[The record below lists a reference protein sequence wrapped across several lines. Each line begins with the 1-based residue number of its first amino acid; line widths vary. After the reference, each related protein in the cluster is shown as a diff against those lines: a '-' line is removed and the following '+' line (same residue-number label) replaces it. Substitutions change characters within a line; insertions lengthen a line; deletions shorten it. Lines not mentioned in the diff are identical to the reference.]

1 MCDEAVTL
9 SPSSLG
15 ARNAR
20 SEVRTGRPPPLILRG
35 SPRSA
40 PRDNGSEAAARRHYW
55 LWGDHKN
62 LVGFFAAVAAC
73 SLLPAS
79 PASAQGVK
87 IGILNDQ
94 SGVYADYG
102 GKYSVEAARMAIED
116 FGGEVLGH
124 KVELVTADHQ
134 NKPDL
139 AVAIARRWY
148 DADRVDMIT
157 ELTTS
162 TVALAVQELSN
173 EKKKI
178 DIVVGSG
185 TSRITGSACTP
196 YGFHWAF
203 DNRAL
208 AVGTGRALVKAGGD
222 TWFFLTADYAFGR
235 ALEKDTSEIVTH
247 ASGKVVGSVR
257 VPLNSSDFS
266 SFLLQA
272 QSSKAKI
279 IGLANAGQDTTDSI
293 KQAAEF
299 GIVQGGQKLAG
310 LLMTLAEVNGLGLQA
325 AQGLVL
331 TEGFYWDQ
339 SDTTRAFSERFF
351 KRTGRMP
358 SMIHA
363 GTYSATLSYL
373 KAVKAAGA
381 KDSDAVAKKLKE
393 LPVDDAFAKGKVLE
407 NGRMVHDMYLFEVKK
422 PSESKKP
429 WDYYK
434 QLAVVPGDKAF
445 FTAKESGCPLTK

>member
-1 MCDEAVTL
+1 MK
-9 SPSSLG
+9 
-15 ARNAR
+15 
-20 SEVRTGRPPPLILRG
+20 
-35 SPRSA
+35 SA
-40 PRDNGSEAAARRHYW
+40 
-55 LWGDHKN
+55 L
-62 LVGFFAAVAAC
+62 LAAVATSA
-73 SLLPAS
+73 LLLAA

-102 GKYSVEAARMAIED
+102 GKWSVEAAKMAIED
-116 FGGEVLGH
+116 FGGEVLGQ
-124 KVELVTADHQ
+124 KIELVTADHQ

-139 AVAIARRWY
+139 ATSIARRWY
-148 DADRVDMIT
+148 DVENVDMIT

-162 TVALAVQELSN
+162 SVALAVQELSK

-178 DIVVGSG
+178 DIVVGAA
-185 TSRITGSACTP
+185 TSRLTGDACTP
-196 YGFHWAF
+196 YGFHWAY
-203 DNRAL
+203 DTRAL
-208 AVGTGRALVKAGGD
+208 AVGTGGALTKAGGD
-222 TWFFLTADYAFGR
+222 TWFFLTADYAFGY
-235 ALEKDTSEIVTH
+235 ALEKDTSEIV
-247 ASGKVVGSVR
+247 AANGGKVVGSVR

-279 IGLANAGQDTTDSI
+279 VGLANAGLDTTNSI
-293 KQAAEF
+293 KQASEF
-299 GIVQGGQKLAG
+299 GIVSGGQKLAG

-331 TEGFYWDQ
+331 TEGYYWDLN
-339 SDTTRAFSERFF
+339 DKTRNLGERFF

-373 KAVKAAGA
+373 KAVKAAGT
-381 KDSDAVAKKLKE
+381 KDAEAVSKKLKE

-434 QLAVVPGDKAF
+434 QLAVVPGDQAF

>member
-1 MCDEAVTL
+1 MK
-9 SPSSLG
+9 SSLL
-15 ARNAR
+15 A
-20 SEVRTGRPPPLILRG
+20 
-35 SPRSA
+35 
-40 PRDNGSEAAARRHYW
+40 
-55 LWGDHKN
+55 
-62 LVGFFAAVAAC
+62 FAAVGALLMAA
-73 SLLPAS
+73 
-79 PASAQGVK
+79 PASAQVK

-102 GKYSVEAARMAIED
+102 GKYSVEAAKMAIED
-116 FGGEVLGH
+116 FGGEVLGQ

-139 AVAIARRWY
+139 ATSIARRWY
-148 DADRVDMIT
+148 DTEGVDMIT

-162 TVALAVQELSN
+162 SVALAVQELSA

-178 DIVVGSG
+178 DIVVGAA
-185 TSRITGSACTP
+185 TSRITGDACTP

-203 DNRAL
+203 DTHAL
-208 AVGTGRALVKAGGD
+208 AVGTGGALVEAGGD
-222 TWFFLTADYAFGR
+222 SWFFLTADYAFGY
-235 ALEKDTSEIVTH
+235 ALEKDTGDIVK
-247 ASGKVVGSVR
+247 AKGGKVLGSVR
-257 VPLNSSDFS
+257 IPLNSSDFS

-279 IGLANAGQDTTDSI
+279 IGLANAGLDTTNSI

-299 GIVQGGQKLAG
+299 GIVKGGQKLAG
-310 LLMTLAEVNGLGLQA
+310 LLMTLAEVNGLGLEA

-331 TEGFYWDQ
+331 TEGFYWDH
-339 SDTTRAFSERFF
+339 DDKARAFSERFF

-373 KAVKAAGA
+373 KAVKAAGT

-393 LPVDDAFAKGKVLE
+393 LPVDDAFAQGKVQE
-407 NGRMVHDMYLFEVKK
+407 NGRMVHDMYLFEVKS

-434 QLAVVPGDKAF
+434 LIATVPGDKAF
-445 FTAKESGCPLTK
+445 FSAKESGCPLTK

>member
-1 MCDEAVTL
+1 MK
-9 SPSSLG
+9 SL
-15 ARNAR
+15 
-20 SEVRTGRPPPLILRG
+20 
-35 SPRSA
+35 
-40 PRDNGSEAAARRHYW
+40 W
-55 LWGDHKN
+55 L
-62 LVGFFAAVAAC
+62 AAVAAG
-73 SLLPAS
+73 SLVLAA

-102 GKYSVEAARMAIED
+102 GKYSIEAAHMAVED
-116 FGGEVLGH
+116 FGGEVLGK
-124 KVELVTADHQ
+124 KVEIVTADHQ

-139 AVAIARRWY
+139 ATAIARRWY
-148 DADRVDMIT
+148 DTESVDMIT

-162 TVALAVQELSN
+162 SVALAVQELSK

-178 DIVVGSG
+178 DIVVGAAS
-185 TSRITGSACTP
+185 SRITGDACTP
-196 YGFHWAF
+196 YSFHWAY
-203 DNRAL
+203 DTRAL
-208 AVGTGRALVKAGGD
+208 AVGTGGALTRAGGD
-222 TWFFLTADYAFGR
+222 SWFFLTADYAFGY
-235 ALEKDTSEIVTH
+235 ALEKDTSDVVN
-247 ASGKVVGSVR
+247 ANGGKVLGSVR

-279 IGLANAGQDTTDSI
+279 VGLANAGLDTTNSI

-299 GIVQGGQKLAG
+299 GIVKGGQKLAG
-310 LLMTLAEVNGLGLQA
+310 LLMTLAEVHGLGLEA

-331 TEGFYWDQ
+331 TEGFYWDHDDQ
-339 SDTTRAFSERFF
+339 SRAFGERFM

-363 GTYSATLSYL
+363 GTYSAVISYL
-373 KAVKAAGA
+373 KAVKAAGT
-381 KDSDAVAKKLKE
+381 KDTEAVVAKLKS
-393 LPVDDAFAKGKVLE
+393 LPVDDAFAKGKVLA

-429 WDYYK
+429 FDYYK
-434 QLAVVPGDKAF
+434 QLAVVPGDSAF

>member
-1 MCDEAVTL
+1 MKSV
-9 SPSSLG
+9 
-15 ARNAR
+15 
-20 SEVRTGRPPPLILRG
+20 
-35 SPRSA
+35 
-40 PRDNGSEAAARRHYW
+40 W
-55 LWGDHKN
+55 M
-62 LVGFFAAVAAC
+62 AAVAAG
-73 SLLPAS
+73 SLLVAA

-87 IGILNDQ
+87 IGVLNDQ
-94 SGVYADYG
+94 SGLYADYG

-116 FGGEVLGH
+116 FGGEVLGQ
-124 KVELVTADHQ
+124 KIEFVTADHQ

-139 AVAIARRWY
+139 GTAIARRWY
-148 DADRVDMIT
+148 DTEGVDMIT

-162 TVALAVQELSN
+162 SVALAVQDLSK

-178 DIVVGSG
+178 DIVVGAA
-185 TSRITGSACTP
+185 TSRITGDACTP
-196 YGFHWAF
+196 YGFHWAH
-203 DNRAL
+203 DTRAL
-208 AVGTGRALVKAGGD
+208 AVGTGGALTRAGGD
-222 TWFFLTADYAFGR
+222 TWFFLTADYAFGY
-235 ALEKDTSEIVTH
+235 ALEKDTSEIVT
-247 ASGKVVGSVR
+247 ANGGKVLGSVR

-279 IGLANAGQDTTDSI
+279 VGLANAGLDTTNSI

-299 GIVQGGQKLAG
+299 GVVKGGQKLAA
-310 LLMTLAEVNGLGLQA
+310 LLMVLSDVHGLGLEA

-331 TEGFYWDQ
+331 TEGFYWDH
-339 SDTTRAFSERFF
+339 DDRARAFADRFL
-351 KRTGRMP
+351 KRTGHMP
-358 SMIHA
+358 NTIHA

-373 KAVKAAGA
+373 KAVKAAGT
-381 KDSDAVAKKLKE
+381 KDTEAVAKKLKE
-393 LPVDDAFAKGKVLE
+393 LPVDDAFAQGKVLA

-434 QLAVVPGDKAF
+434 QLAVIPGDQAF

>member
-1 MCDEAVTL
+1 MGMKARL
-9 SPSSLG
+9 LALLAAG
-15 ARNAR
+15 AA
-20 SEVRTGRPPPLILRG
+20 L
-35 SPRSA
+35 
-40 PRDNGSEAAARRHYW
+40 
-55 LWGDHKN
+55 
-62 LVGFFAAVAAC
+62 VAA
-73 SLLPAS
+73 

-102 GKYSVEAARMAIED
+102 GKYSIEAAKMAIED
-116 FGGEVLGH
+116 FGGEVLGQ
-124 KVELVTADHQ
+124 KIELVTADHQ

-139 AVAIARRWY
+139 ATAIARRWY
-148 DADRVDMIT
+148 DTEGVDMIT

-162 TVALAVQELSN
+162 SVALAVQDLSK

-178 DIVVGSG
+178 DIVVGAA
-185 TSRITGSACTP
+185 TSRLTGDACTP

-203 DNRAL
+203 DTHAL
-208 AVGTGRALVKAGGD
+208 AVGTGGALVEAGGD
-222 TWFFLTADYAFGR
+222 TWFFLTADYAFGYS
-235 ALEKDTSEIVTH
+235 LEKDTTDIVT
-247 ASGKVVGSVR
+247 AKGGKVLGSVR

-279 IGLANAGQDTTDSI
+279 VGLANAGLDTSNSI

-299 GIVQGGQKLAG
+299 GIVKGGQKLAA
-310 LLMTLAEVNGLGLQA
+310 LLMVISDVHGLGLEA

-331 TEGFYWDQ
+331 TEGYYWDRDDR
-339 SDTTRAFSERFF
+339 SREFGERFM

-358 SMIHA
+358 NMIQA

-373 KAVKAAGA
+373 KAVKAAGT

-393 LPVDDAFAKGKVLE
+393 LPVDDAFAQGKVQE
-407 NGRMVHDMYLFEVKK
+407 NGRMVHDLYLFEVKK

-445 FTAKESGCPLTK
+445 FSAKDSGCPLTK

>member
-1 MCDEAVTL
+1 MK
-9 SPSSLG
+9 
-15 ARNAR
+15 
-20 SEVRTGRPPPLILRG
+20 
-35 SPRSA
+35 SA
-40 PRDNGSEAAARRHYW
+40 
-55 LWGDHKN
+55 L
-62 LVGFFAAVAAC
+62 LAAVATSA
-73 SLLPAS
+73 LVLAA

-102 GKYSVEAARMAIED
+102 GKWSVEAARMAIED
-116 FGGEVLGH
+116 FGGEVLGQ
-124 KVELVTADHQ
+124 KIELVTADHQ

-139 AVAIARRWY
+139 AASIARRWY
-148 DADRVDMIT
+148 DVENVDMIT

-162 TVALAVQELSN
+162 SVALAIHELSK

-178 DIVVGSG
+178 DIVVGAA
-185 TSRITGSACTP
+185 TSRLTGDACQP
-196 YGFHWAF
+196 YGFHWAY
-203 DNRAL
+203 DTHAL
-208 AVGTGRALVKAGGD
+208 AGGTGGSLVETGGD
-222 TWFFLTADYAFGR
+222 SWFFMTADYAFGY
-235 ALEKDTSEIVTH
+235 ALEKDTSDFVK
-247 ASGKVVGSVR
+247 AKGGKVLGAVR
-257 VPLNSSDFS
+257 IPLNSSDFS

-279 IGLANAGQDTTDSI
+279 IGLANAGLDTTNSI

-299 GIVQGGQKLAG
+299 GIVKGGQKLAG
-310 LLMTLAEVNGLGLQA
+310 LLLTLAEVHGLGLEA

-331 TEGFYWDQ
+331 TEGYYWDHDDQ
-339 SDTTRAFSERFF
+339 ARAFSERFF

-373 KAVKAAGA
+373 KAVKAAGT

-407 NGRMVHDMYLFEVKK
+407 NGRMVHDMYLFEVKS
-422 PSESKKP
+422 PAESKKP
-429 WDYYK
+429 RDYYK

-445 FTAKESGCPLTK
+445 FTAKDSGCPLTK

>member
-1 MCDEAVTL
+1 MKSGL
-9 SPSSLG
+9 L
-15 ARNAR
+15 
-20 SEVRTGRPPPLILRG
+20 
-35 SPRSA
+35 
-40 PRDNGSEAAARRHYW
+40 
-55 LWGDHKN
+55 
-62 LVGFFAAVAAC
+62 AAVALGG
-73 SLLPAS
+73 LLLSA

-102 GKYSVEAARMAIED
+102 GKYSLEAARMAIED
-116 FGGEVLGH
+116 FGGEVLGQ
-124 KVELVTADHQ
+124 KIELVTADHQ

-139 AVAIARRWY
+139 AAAIARRWY
-148 DADRVDMIT
+148 DAEGVDMIT

-162 TVALAVQELSN
+162 SVALAIQELSK

-178 DIVVGSG
+178 DIVVGAA
-185 TSRITGSACTP
+185 TSRITGDACTP
-196 YGFHWAF
+196 YGFHWAY
-203 DNRAL
+203 DTRAL
-208 AVGTGRALVKAGGD
+208 AVGTGGALVQAGGD
-222 TWFFLTADYAFGR
+222 TWFFLTADYAFGY
-235 ALEKDTSEIVTH
+235 ALEKDTSDIVKEKG
-247 ASGKVVGSVR
+247 GKVLGSVR

-279 IGLANAGQDTTDSI
+279 VGLANAGLDTTNSI

-299 GIVQGGQKLAG
+299 GIVKSGQKLAG
-310 LLMTLAEVNGLGLQA
+310 LLMTISEVHGLGLEA

-331 TEGFYWDQ
+331 TEGFYWDHDDA
-339 SDTTRAFSERFF
+339 SRAFSERFI
-351 KRTGRMP
+351 KRTGHMP

-373 KAVKAAGA
+373 KAVKAAGT

-407 NGRMVHDMYLFEVKK
+407 NGRMVHDLYLFEVKK

-434 QLAVVPGDKAF
+434 QIAVVPGDKAF

>member
-1 MCDEAVTL
+1 MK
-9 SPSSLG
+9 
-15 ARNAR
+15 
-20 SEVRTGRPPPLILRG
+20 
-35 SPRSA
+35 SA
-40 PRDNGSEAAARRHYW
+40 
-55 LWGDHKN
+55 L
-62 LVGFFAAVAAC
+62 LAAVATSA
-73 SLLPAS
+73 LLLAA

-102 GKYSVEAARMAIED
+102 GKYSVEAAKMAIED
-116 FGGEVLGH
+116 FGGEVLG
-124 KVELVTADHQ
+124 KKIEMVTADHQ

-139 AVAIARRWY
+139 AAAIARRWY
-148 DADRVDMIT
+148 DAEGVDMIT

-162 TVALAVQELSN
+162 SVALAVQDLSK

-178 DIVVGSG
+178 DIVVGAA
-185 TSRITGSACTP
+185 TSNITGSACSP

-203 DNRAL
+203 DTHAL
-208 AVGTGRALVKAGGD
+208 AVGTGGALTKAGGD
-222 TWFFLTADYAFGR
+222 SWFFLTADYAFGY

-247 ASGKVVGSVR
+247 NGGKVLGSVR

-279 IGLANAGQDTTDSI
+279 VGLANAGQDTTNSI

-310 LLMTLAEVNGLGLQA
+310 LLMTLAEVHGLGLQA

-373 KAVKAAGA
+373 KAVKAAGT
-381 KDSDAVAKKLKE
+381 KDSEAVAKKLKE
-393 LPVDDAFAKGKVLE
+393 LPVDDAFAKGKVVA
-407 NGRMVHDMYLFEVKK
+407 NGSMVHEMYLFEVKK

-434 QLAVVPGDKAF
+434 QIAVVPGDKAF
-445 FTAKESGCPLTK
+445 PLAKDSGCPLTK

>member
-1 MCDEAVTL
+1 MK
-9 SPSSLG
+9 
-15 ARNAR
+15 
-20 SEVRTGRPPPLILRG
+20 
-35 SPRSA
+35 SA
-40 PRDNGSEAAARRHYW
+40 FLAASTVA
-55 LWGDHKN
+55 L
-62 LVGFFAAVAAC
+62 LLAA
-73 SLLPAS
+73 PAG
-79 PASAQGVK
+79 AQGVK

-102 GKYSVEAARMAIED
+102 GKWSVEAAKMAIED
-116 FGGEVLGH
+116 FGGEVLGQ
-124 KVELVTADHQ
+124 KIELVTADHQ

-139 AVAIARRWY
+139 ATSIARRWY
-148 DADRVDMIT
+148 DVENVDMIT

-162 TVALAVQELSN
+162 SVALAIHELSK

-178 DIVVGSG
+178 DIVVGAA
-185 TSRITGSACTP
+185 TSRLTGDACQP
-196 YGFHWAF
+196 YGFHWAY
-203 DNRAL
+203 DTRAL
-208 AVGTGRALVKAGGD
+208 AVGTGGALTKAGGD
-222 TWFFLTADYAFGR
+222 TWFFLTADYAFGY
-235 ALEKDTSEIVTH
+235 ALEKDTSEIVT
-247 ASGKVVGSVR
+247 ANGGKVVGSVR

-279 IGLANAGQDTTDSI
+279 VGLANAGLDTTNSI
-293 KQAAEF
+293 KQASEF
-299 GIVQGGQKLAG
+299 GIVSGGQKLAG

-325 AQGLVL
+325 SQGLVL
-331 TEGFYWDQ
+331 TEGYYWDIN
-339 SDTTRAFSERFF
+339 DKTRNLGERFF

-373 KAVKAAGA
+373 KAVKAAGT
-381 KDSDAVAKKLKE
+381 KDPDAVAKKLKE
-393 LPVDDAFAKGKVLE
+393 LPVDDDFAQGGKVLE

-434 QLAVVPGDKAF
+434 LLATVPGDKAF
-445 FTAKESGCPLTK
+445 FTAKESGCPTTK